1 MSEGDEEHSIK
12 TMEDFDKLKDQFARK
27 LITEKKDL
35 TIADVMVLIQP
46 LAAEVVINEP
56 EIWSILANIALS

>member
-12 TMEDFDKLKDQFARK
+12 TMEDFDKLKDQFAKK

-56 EIWSILANIALS
+56 